1 MPMRQ
6 SKVTQVTTILFTK
19 VLLANFHFVKHVT
32 TTAKGV
38 NQEEYIANVYVDATL
53 GGGIEIGRAHV

>member
-19 VLLANFHFVKHVT
+19 VLLANIHFVKHVT
-32 TTAKGV
+32 ASAKGV
-38 NQEEYIANVYVDATL
+38 DQEEDVANVYVDATL
-53 GGGIEIGRAHV
+53 EGGIEAEVA